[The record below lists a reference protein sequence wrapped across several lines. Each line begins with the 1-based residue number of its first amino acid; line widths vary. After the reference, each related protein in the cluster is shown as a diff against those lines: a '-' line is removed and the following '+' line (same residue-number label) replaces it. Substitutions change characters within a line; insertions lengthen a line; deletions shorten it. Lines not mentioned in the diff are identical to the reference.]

1 VSGVRQV
8 GDLVGGRFEVFD
20 VHEGGMGV
28 VYEAV
33 DRRSD
38 TELHA
43 VAVKTLRDEFL
54 GDRTVNARFAAE
66 CRLWLRMEPHP
77 NLVRTFALEE
87 IDGKPHVVVE
97 LVRGGDLRRWIGT
110 PRLDL
115 RMTLRFGVEFCLGME
130 AAIRDGMR
138 CHRDVKPG
146 NLLVTEDGHLKITD
160 FGLAMVREEF
170 AFASAGVPDGPIPIV
185 ETFPPQA
192 IIWAEPDADGHVS
205 PPQPPPGAA
214 ISPGKTEADPGPR
227 PRVGDTTAP
236 ASAETRL
243 ALDRTQGFDAA
254 TTLGSDSGERDEGPP
269 SLVSR
274 LTRAG
279 SMIGTVP
286 YMAPEQFLDA
296 SAVDVRAD
304 VYAFGV
310 VLFEMIAGEPP
321 FRGKT
326 LGRLRRQ
333 HLYDDPPPLA
343 HSIPWR
349 FAREAERVES
359 IVRRCLAKD
368 PSDRFATIPALRKA
382 LTAELRRVGG

>member
-1 VSGVRQV
+1 MAEWIMTRRAILRRRGGVVSGVRQV
-8 GDLVGGRFEVFD
+8 GDLVGGRFEVFE

-33 DRRSD
+33 DRRPD
-38 TELHA
+38 TDFHA
-43 VAVKTLRDEFL
+43 VALKTLRDEFL
-54 GDRTVNARFAAE
+54 GDRTVSARFAAE

-110 PRLDL
+110 TRLDL
-115 RMTLRFGVEFCLGME
+115 ATVLRFGVEFCLGME
-130 AAIRDGMR
+130 AAVRDGMR

-146 NLLVTEDGHLKITD
+146 NLLVTDDGHLKITD

-170 AFASAGVPDGPIPIV
+170 AVASAEIPDGPIPIV

-192 IIWAEPDADGHVS
+192 IVWAEPDDDGRVS
-205 PPQPPPGAA
+205 PPQVPPVEAF
-214 ISPGKTEADPGPR
+214 SPGKAD
-227 PRVGDTTAP
+227 
-236 ASAETRL
+236 
-243 ALDRTQGFDAA
+243 LDRTRSFDA
-254 TTLGSDSGERDEGPP
+254 TTALGSDSGDREDGPT

-274 LTRAG
+274 LTRVG
-279 SMIGTVP
+279 SMLGTVP

-343 HSIPWR
+343 PSIPRR

-382 LTAELRRVGG
+382 LTAELRRLGG